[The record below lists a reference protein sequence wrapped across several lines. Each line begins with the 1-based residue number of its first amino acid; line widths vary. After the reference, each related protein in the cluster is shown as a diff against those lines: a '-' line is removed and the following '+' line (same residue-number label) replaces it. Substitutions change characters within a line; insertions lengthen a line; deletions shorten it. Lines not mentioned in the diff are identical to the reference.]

1 MPTFQTTCGW
11 AQDYLELLLPTQS
24 HGDKVFECLMLSW
37 CSSTF
42 HILGW
47 GERAS
52 PEFPFLLPSPSLFP
66 KPLDVFKFYFN
77 LCSFWS
83 KRNDF
88 VYFQFFLSRTL
99 IIISLFPY
107 LFFIRPI
114 VSRHHYSLALWWCF
128 SFGVRLS
135 GVHASLG
142 WRWHWR
148 GGVWT
153 DSSAWFTLYNTVCN
167 TFLVYSEKYNASV
180 ERRLVSLPRT

>member
-1 MPTFQTTCGW
+1 MLPAGLQLPLLPPAATELPRGHRCSFILRCLISLSLPLLAPPRGRGNMGVPTSNSTAGGSPGGWIRPVCLDWTCQPSRPPVAG

-66 KPLDVFKFYFN
+66 KPSDVFKFYFN

-88 VYFQFFLSRTL
+88 VFFQFFLS
-99 IIISLFPY
+99 
-107 LFFIRPI
+107 
-114 VSRHHYSLALWWCF
+114 
-128 SFGVRLS
+128 
-135 GVHASLG
+135 
-142 WRWHWR
+142 
-148 GGVWT
+148 
-153 DSSAWFTLYNTVCN
+153 
-167 TFLVYSEKYNASV
+167 
-180 ERRLVSLPRT
+180 